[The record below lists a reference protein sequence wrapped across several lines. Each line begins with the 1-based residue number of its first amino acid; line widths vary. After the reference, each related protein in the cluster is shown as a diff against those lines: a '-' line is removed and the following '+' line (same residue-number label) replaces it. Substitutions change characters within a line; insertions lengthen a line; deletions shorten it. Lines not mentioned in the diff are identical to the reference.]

1 MRSTFVALALG
12 ALVVAGWPATQA
24 FAQDTKTARGS
35 VTALA
40 ADSVTVKVQSVDM
53 KFGVDAKTTVEARGA
68 GTKSK
73 AAQAAGMSGPK
84 LGDVVK
90 VGDAVEVSYHDM
102 GGGTLHAAKIRAVAS
117 PGPATASE
125 AASKTSN
132 GTVKSVSATS
142 MSISGTAG
150 GGATFDQTF
159 TIDAKT
165 KVVGKGAGTAAA
177 AKGGRTAIT
186 DLIAAGDKVTVHFH
200 DMGGT
205 LHAAEVRVT
214 TKAMPAK

>member
-1 MRSTFVALALG
+1 MRRTFVALALG
-12 ALVVAGWPATQA
+12 ALVVAGWPTTQA
-24 FAQDTKTARGS
+24 FAQDTKTARGA
-35 VTALA
+35 VTAMA
-40 ADSVTVKVQSVDM
+40 ADSLTVKVQNVDM
-53 KFGVDAKTTVEARGA
+53 KFAVDAKTTVEARGA

-73 AAQAAGMSGPK
+73 AAQASGMAGPK

-102 GGGTLHAAKIRAVAS
+102 GGTLHAAKIRAVAS
-117 PGPATASE
+117 PGPATA
-125 AASKTSN
+125 AAAAAKTSN
-132 GTVKSVSATS
+132 GTVKSVTATS
-142 MSISGTAG
+142 LSISGTAG

-165 KVVGKGAGTAAA
+165 KVVGRGAGTAAA
-177 AKGGRTAIT
+177 AKGGKTAIT
-186 DLIAAGDKVTVHFH
+186 DLVAAGDKVTVHFH

-214 TKAMPAK
+214 AKGTASK

>member
-1 MRSTFVALALG
+1 MRRTFVALALG
-12 ALVVAGWPATQA
+12 ALVVAGWPTTQA

-35 VTALA
+35 VTAMA
-40 ADSVTVKVQSVDM
+40 ADSISVKVQSVDM
-53 KFGVDAKTTVEARGA
+53 KFAVDAKTVVEARGA

-73 AAQAAGMSGPK
+73 AAQAAGMAGPK

-102 GGGTLHAAKIRAVAS
+102 GGSLHAAKIRAVAS
-117 PGPATASE
+117 PGPATAAE

-132 GTVKSVSATS
+132 GTVKSVAATS
-142 MSISGTAG
+142 LSISGTAG

-159 TIDAKT
+159 VIDAKT
-165 KVVGKGAGTAAA
+165 KVVGRGAGTAAA
-177 AKGGRTAIT
+177 AKGGKTAIT
-186 DLIAAGDKVTVHFH
+186 DLVAAGDKVTVHFH

-214 TKAMPAK
+214 AKAAK

>member
-1 MRSTFVALALG
+1 MRRTFVALALG
-12 ALVVAGWPATQA
+12 ALVVAGWPTTQA
-24 FAQDTKTARGS
+24 FAQATKTARGS

-40 ADSVTVKVQSVDM
+40 ADSISVKVQSVDM
-53 KFGVDAKTTVEARGA
+53 KFTVDAKTTVEARGA

-73 AAQAAGMSGPK
+73 AAQAAGMAGPK

-102 GGGTLHAAKIRAVAS
+102 GGTLHAAKIRAVAS
-117 PGPATASE
+117 PGPATAAE

-132 GTVKSVSATS
+132 GTVKSVAATS
-142 MSISGTAG
+142 LSISGTAG

-159 TIDAKT
+159 VIDTKT
-165 KVVGKGAGTAAA
+165 KVIGRGAGTAAA
-177 AKGGRTAIT
+177 AKGGKTAIT
-186 DLIAAGDKVTVHFH
+186 DLVAAGDKVTVHFH

-214 TKAMPAK
+214 AKAAAAK

>member
-1 MRSTFVALALG
+1 MRRTFVALALG
-12 ALVVAGWPATQA
+12 ALVVAGWPTTQA
-24 FAQDTKTARGS
+24 FAQATKTARGS
-35 VTALA
+35 VTAMA
-40 ADSVTVKVQSVDM
+40 ADSISVKVQSVDM
-53 KFGVDAKTTVEARGA
+53 KFTVDAKTTVEARGA

-73 AAQAAGMSGPK
+73 AAQAAGMAGPK

-102 GGGTLHAAKIRAVAS
+102 GGTLHAAKIRAVAS
-117 PGPATASE
+117 PGPATAAD

-132 GTVKSVSATS
+132 GTVKSVAATS
-142 MSISGTAG
+142 LSISGTAG

-159 TIDAKT
+159 VIDAKT
-165 KVVGKGAGTAAA
+165 KVIGRGAGTAAA
-177 AKGGRTAIT
+177 AKGGKTAIT
-186 DLIAAGDKVTVHFH
+186 DLITAGDKVTVHFH

-214 TKAMPAK
+214 AKAAAAK

>member
-1 MRSTFVALALG
+1 MRRTFVALALG

-35 VTALA
+35 VTAMA
-40 ADSVTVKVQSVDM
+40 ADSINVKVQNVDM
-53 KFGVDAKTTVEARGA
+53 KFMVDSKTTVEARGA

-73 AAQAAGMSGPK
+73 AAQAAGMAGPK
-84 LGDVVK
+84 LGEVVK

-102 GGGTLHAAKIRAVAS
+102 GGTLHAAKIRAVAS
-117 PGPATASE
+117 PGPATAAA

-132 GTVKSVSATS
+132 GTVKSVAATS
-142 MSISGTAG
+142 LSISGTAG

-159 TIDAKT
+159 VIDAKT
-165 KVVGKGAGTAAA
+165 KVVGRGAGTAAA

-186 DLIAAGDKVTVHFH
+186 DLVAAGDKVTVHFH

-214 TKAMPAK
+214 AKAAAK

>member
-1 MRSTFVALALG
+1 MRPTFVALALG
-12 ALVVAGWPATQA
+12 ALVVAGWPTTQA

-35 VTALA
+35 VTAMA
-40 ADSVTVKVQSVDM
+40 ADSISVKVQSVDM
-53 KFGVDAKTTVEARGA
+53 KFTVDGKTTVEARGA

-73 AAQAAGMSGPK
+73 AAKAAGMAGPK

-102 GGGTLHAAKIRAVAS
+102 GGTLHAAKIRAVAS
-117 PGPATASE
+117 PGPATAAE

-142 MSISGTAG
+142 MSISGSAG

-165 KVVGKGAGTAAA
+165 KVVGRGAGTAAA

-186 DLIAAGDKVTVHFH
+186 DLVGSGDKVTVQFH

-214 TKAMPAK
+214 AKAAK

>member
-1 MRSTFVALALG
+1 MRRTFVALALG
-12 ALVVAGWPATQA
+12 ALVVAGWPTTQA

-35 VTALA
+35 VTAMA
-40 ADSVTVKVQSVDM
+40 ADSISVKVQSVDM
-53 KFGVDAKTTVEARGA
+53 KFAVDGKTVVEARGA

-73 AAQAAGMSGPK
+73 AAQAAGMAGPK

-102 GGGTLHAAKIRAVAS
+102 GGSLHAAKIRAVAS
-117 PGPATASE
+117 PGPATAAA

-132 GTVKSVSATS
+132 GTVKSVSPTS
-142 MSISGTAG
+142 LSISGTAG

-159 TIDAKT
+159 VIDAKT
-165 KVVGKGAGTAAA
+165 KVVGRGAGTAAA
-177 AKGGRTAIT
+177 AKGGKTAIT
-186 DLIAAGDKVTVHFH
+186 DLVATGDKVTVHFH

-214 TKAMPAK
+214 AKAAK